1 MKVSALIAAALAA
14 AFTSTVHA
22 NDRVPSG
29 VQANKA
35 RAMADYWR
43 HPTKPE
49 VKQVESRTLT
59 GKKSCE
65 LNIGPGTPA
74 PDAATRPHG
83 GDNNNVIIVREAMVN
98 RC

>member
-14 AFTSTVHA
+14 AFASTTHA
-22 NDRVPSG
+22 TDRVPAG

-65 LNIGPGTPA
+65 LTIGASTPA
-74 PDAATRPHG
+74 AGAAARPHG
-83 GDNNNVIIVREAMVN
+83 DDNNNVIIVREAMVN

>member
-1 MKVSALIAAALAA
+1 MKALALILAVQTTF
-14 AFTSTVHA
+14 FTSIVHA
-22 NDRVPSG
+22 SDRVPAG

-35 RAMADYWR
+35 RAMAGYWR
-43 HPTKPE
+43 QPIKPE

-65 LNIGPGTPA
+65 LTIGASPPA
-74 PDAATRPHG
+74 PGAATRPHG